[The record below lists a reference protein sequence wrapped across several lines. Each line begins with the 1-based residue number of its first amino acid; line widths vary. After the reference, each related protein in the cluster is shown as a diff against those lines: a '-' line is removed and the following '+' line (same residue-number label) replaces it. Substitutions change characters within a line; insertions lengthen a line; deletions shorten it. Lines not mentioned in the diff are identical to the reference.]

1 MDDNDSRDAEIS
13 AARLQLLRRELKRLE
28 RKFVYWRAFDL
39 VMWTVFVIGIA
50 YAMISFPA
58 GSIPALGAA
67 MFARWRFRAPSAQDP
82 RFLFSTAFS
91 RVAPWAITGGAV
103 GYTLLAAFGI
113 GVPAADAA
121 LQWRIFGGLVFGAAA
136 GVAAA
141 LVVCRVALFWG
152 VTEYTLDFNPIP
164 KATGAI
170 RPVTRFASATLG
182 LFFLVVLGGVTGR
195 LWIEGFFSRP
205 TWQDWGIFL
214 TIAVLTLVAAR
225 IFLQVA
231 WTGRNPPIF
240 EAIESGGE
248 PPSA

>member
-13 AARLQLLRRELKRLE
+13 AAQLQLLRQELQRID
-28 RKFVYWRAFDL
+28 RKFVYWRVFDL
-39 VMWTVFVIGIA
+39 VIWSTFVIGIA
-50 YAMISFPA
+50 YATISFPA
-58 GSIPALGAA
+58 ASIPALGAA
-67 MFARWRFRAPSAQDP
+67 AFARWRFRAPSAQDP

-103 GYTLLAAFGI
+103 GYTLLAGFGI

-121 LQWRIFGGLVFGAAA
+121 LKWRIFGGLVFGAGA

-152 VTEYTLDFNPIP
+152 VTEYTVDFNPTP

-182 LFFLVVLGGVTGR
+182 LFFLVVLGAVISR

-205 TWQDWGIFL
+205 TWKECGMFL
-214 TIAVLTLVAAR
+214 GIAVLTLVAAR

-231 WTGRNPPIF
+231 WTGQNPPIF
-240 EAIESGGE
+240 EAIESE
-248 PPSA
+248 RQPPSA

>member
-13 AARLQLLRRELKRLE
+13 AAQLQLLHQELKRLE

-39 VMWTVFVIGIA
+39 VIWSMFVIGIA
-50 YAMISFPA
+50 A
-58 GSIPALGAA
+58 SIPALGAA
-67 MFARWRFRAPSAQDP
+67 VFARWRFRAPSPQDP
-82 RFLFSTAFS
+82 RLLFSTAFS

-121 LQWRIFGGLVFGAAA
+121 LQWRMFGGLVFGAAA

-214 TIAVLTLVAAR
+214 GIAVLTLVAAR
-225 IFLQVA
+225 IFLEVA

-240 EAIESGGE
+240 EAIESGAE